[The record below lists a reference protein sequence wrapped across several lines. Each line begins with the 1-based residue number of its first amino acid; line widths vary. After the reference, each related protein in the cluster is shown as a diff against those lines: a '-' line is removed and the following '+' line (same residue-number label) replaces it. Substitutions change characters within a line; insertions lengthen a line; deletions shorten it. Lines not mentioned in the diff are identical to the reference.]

1 MNARKID
8 RRHGNINVDW
18 WWAPVTIGA
27 NRFPGIV
34 IDFNIGSIRAVP
46 SCTYSTFAEATFAL
60 IFDQI
65 LPSGS

>member
-1 MNARKID
+1 MEILTLTDGGHRWQS
-8 RRHGNINVDW
+8 V
-18 WWAPVTIGA
+18 P
-27 NRFPGIV
+27 
-34 IDFNIGSIRAVP
+34 IGSPELLSILISAPLELFHVP